1 MEGINEIAGTTQYIV
16 VKFGNEQFGID
27 IQNINNIIRMQRIFR
42 VPKVPPFIKGVINL
56 RGEVIPVVSVR
67 MKMGF
72 DEDVYTKSTRIIIVK
87 FDGGESVGMIVDEV
101 KEVVTMN
108 VSQIEK
114 VSYDSKEG
122 KDSYIW
128 GVGKEKD
135 DLISLFDL
143 HNLFADKE
151 ES

>member
-1 MEGINEIAGTTQYIV
+1 MEELKEIIGTTQYIV
-16 VKFGNEQFGID
+16 VKFADEQFGID
-27 IQNINNIIRMQRIFR
+27 IQNINTIIRMQRIFR
-42 VPKVPPFIKGVINL
+42 VPKVSSHIKGVINL

-67 MKMGF
+67 TKMGF

-87 FDGGESVGMIVDEV
+87 VDGGESVGMVVDEV
-101 KEVVTMN
+101 KEVVTMDA
-108 VSQIEK
+108 SQIEK

-122 KDSYIW
+122 KDYYIW

-135 DLISLFDL
+135 GLISLFDL

-151 ES
+151 EG